1 MPLRE
6 GPPQQPPPRNPPY
19 PAEKARGSETV
30 LRTPAPKIVFF
41 GGLIAFVLFI
51 VILQFAR

>member
-30 LRTPAPKIVFF
+30 LRTPARKIVFF